1 VLDPAVGSGAFLV
14 AACRY
19 LADAYEAALIRQ
31 GGCSPTDFGEA
42 ERAATRRTIAER
54 CLFGV
59 DVNPMAVQLARL
71 SVWLATLA
79 GNRPLS
85 FLDHRLIVGDSVLGT
100 WLTSLRRP
108 PLPRRRCRHNP
119 PLPLFGDEAMVDAL
133 REALPVRFA
142 LESTPSD
149 TIQQVR
155 EKERTLAALSHAK
168 TGLSRWMSIANL
180 WCAAW
185 FDDADDRS
193 AAKTF
198 ESLVDH
204 IVTGRGALSDRFAA
218 HYLQRSHAV
227 ASRRRFLHWELA
239 FPEVFFDAAGTR
251 LSRPGFDAVIGNP
264 PWDMIRADAG
274 SVESRG
280 AFRGSARSILRFS
293 RESGVYTC
301 QSDGHANQYQLFVER
316 AVALTR
322 GGGRIGLV
330 LPSGFAVDHG
340 NAALRQMVLERCDVD
355 ALVGVDNKRGI
366 FPIHRSVRFLLLSA
380 TAGPPT
386 TVVPCRFG
394 VTSTS
399 ELESLTENVD
409 QMSAFPVRASIATL
423 ERVSGPAL
431 AIPNMAAAIDLAIC
445 DKAASLFR
453 PLGSGGGWHAQ
464 FGRELNGTDD
474 KAVFLPGAKGI
485 PIVDGKHV
493 EPFRVALH
501 RSTRS
506 ISAAEARARPG
517 AGRLDHARL
526 AYRDVASASNRLTL
540 IAAILPAGCVST
552 HTVFCLR
559 SPLSLND
566 QHLLCGL
573 FNSLVVNYL
582 VRLRVTTHVTT
593 STLERLPI
601 PTRDDAPAA
610 CSEIAGLARLLA
622 RRQDEATF
630 AALNARVAELY
641 QLSRVEFEHVLS
653 TFPLI
658 AQKERDAALD
668 AFTPPL

>member
-1 VLDPAVGSGAFLV
+1 
-14 AACRY
+14 
-19 LADAYEAALIRQ
+19 
-31 GGCSPTDFGEA
+31 
-42 ERAATRRTIAER
+42 
-54 CLFGV
+54 
-59 DVNPMAVQLARL
+59 
-71 SVWLATLA
+71 
-79 GNRPLS
+79 
-85 FLDHRLIVGDSVLGT
+85 
-100 WLTSLRRP
+100 
-108 PLPRRRCRHNP
+108 
-119 PLPLFGDEAMVDAL
+119 
-133 REALPVRFA
+133 
-142 LESTPSD
+142 
-149 TIQQVR
+149 
-155 EKERTLAALSHAK
+155 
-168 TGLSRWMSIANL
+168 L

-193 AAKTF
+193 SAQAF

-204 IVTGRGALSDRFAA
+204 IVAGRGPLSDRLAA
-218 HYLQRSHAV
+218 HYLERSNAV
-227 ASRRRFLHWELA
+227 AARRRFLHWELA
-239 FPEVFFDAAGTR
+239 FPEVFFEATGTR

-274 SVESRG
+274 SVETRG
-280 AFRGSARSILRFS
+280 LLRGSARSILRFS
-293 RESGVYTC
+293 RESGVYSC

-322 GGGRIGLV
+322 DGGRIGLV

-340 NAALRQMVLERCDVD
+340 NSALRQMVLERCDVD
-355 ALVGVDNKRGI
+355 ALVGVDNRRGI

-399 ELESLTENVD
+399 ELEFLTENAD
-409 QMSAFPVRASIATL
+409 EMSAFPVRASIATL
-423 ERVSGPAL
+423 ERVSGPTL
-431 AIPNMAAAIDLAIC
+431 AIPNVVAAADLAIC

-453 PLGSGGGWHAQ
+453 PLGAEGAWHAR

-474 KAVFLPGAKGI
+474 KAVFLPAAKGI
-485 PIVDGKHV
+485 PIVDGRHV
-493 EPFRVALH
+493 EPFRVAVH
-501 RSTRS
+501 RSIRS
-506 ISAAEARARPG
+506 ISASEARRRLGPD
-517 AGRLDHARL
+517 RLDHARL

-593 STLERLPI
+593 ATVERLPI
-601 PTRDDAPAA
+601 PTRDDAPGA
-610 CSEIAGLARLLA
+610 CFEIAGLARLLA
-622 RRQDEATF
+622 RRRDEGTLAT
-630 AALNARVAELY
+630 LNARVAELY
-641 QLSRVEFEHVLS
+641 QMSRAEFEHVLS

-658 AQKERDAALD
+658 PQKERDAALD
-668 AFTPPL
+668 RFTPPL